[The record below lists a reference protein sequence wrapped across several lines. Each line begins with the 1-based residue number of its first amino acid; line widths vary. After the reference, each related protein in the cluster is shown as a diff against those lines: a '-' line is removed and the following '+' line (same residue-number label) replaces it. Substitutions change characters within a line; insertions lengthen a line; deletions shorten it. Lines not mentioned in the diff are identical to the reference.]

1 MAAVTNN
8 QNINTDNA
16 TEVLAN
22 CLLKSHETYLNLV
35 DEGFSSDLYREV
47 GRTVRCLAQALVDVG
62 MLYDDASEG
71 MDDIDTIDLADPEE
85 EEQDA

>member
-16 TEVLAN
+16 TKVLAN

>member
-1 MAAVTNN
+1 
-8 QNINTDNA
+8 
-16 TEVLAN
+16 
-22 CLLKSHETYLNLV
+22 
-35 DEGFSSDLYREV
+35 
-47 GRTVRCLAQALVDVG
+47 